1 MKDRKQFDS
10 ITGLR
15 ALACLC
21 IVCYHYFCLYVD
33 DPGLGRDLLPW
44 YPHSAFFFEY
54 SKNAVEMFFLLS
66 GFLTAWHTRS
76 RMDSLSFGVYA
87 GRKIRKLIVPSVAVN
102 LWALFNLFF
111 MQRLGLAAGVLP
123 VTPLRFLLSVLMVN
137 TGWFTSF
144 AQTGLPVASTM
155 WYVDILLLCTLLY
168 YPLCRLGR
176 RRGPYLMLCAGMV
189 LLGWLCLDR
198 TPNLPF
204 LWYLDGRG
212 YAPFFLGAL
221 LCEFQTAASEN
232 VRKRVSLLWFG
243 LMAAFFLLRAG
254 LGFGRVFGSLG
265 TMRYVRY
272 FTFVAA
278 PGILLAALNL
288 PPVRSVL
295 SFRPL
300 VWLGGLSGAIYYV
313 HNNVMQDYLLLNTLT
328 GSKIDLLLPA
338 VFLLI
343 LLSMPLW
350 ALLFRAAGTGAR
362 SLAESLT
369 KKE

>member
-87 GRKIRKLIVPSVAVN
+87 GRKIRKLIGPSAAVN

-111 MQRLGLAAGVLP
+111 MRRLGLAAGVAP

-232 VRKRVSLLWFG
+232 GENAGGIGRRKHRTQQDTSNEG
-243 LMAAFFLLRAG
+243 GPYAAN
-254 LGFGRVFGSLG
+254 LG
-265 TMRYVRY
+265 T
-272 FTFVAA
+272 
-278 PGILLAALNL
+278 
-288 PPVRSVL
+288 
-295 SFRPL
+295 
-300 VWLGGLSGAIYYV
+300 
-313 HNNVMQDYLLLNTLT
+313 QD
-328 GSKIDLLLPA
+328 I
-338 VFLLI
+338 
-343 LLSMPLW
+343 
-350 ALLFRAAGTGAR
+350 
-362 SLAESLT
+362 E
-369 KKE
+369 

>member
-111 MQRLGLAAGVLP
+111 MQRLGLAAGVAP

-168 YPLCRLGR
+168 YPLCRLGK
-176 RRGPYLMLCAGMV
+176 RRGP
-189 LLGWLCLDR
+189 
-198 TPNLPF
+198 
-204 LWYLDGRG
+204 
-212 YAPFFLGAL
+212 
-221 LCEFQTAASEN
+221 
-232 VRKRVSLLWFG
+232 
-243 LMAAFFLLRAG
+243 
-254 LGFGRVFGSLG
+254 
-265 TMRYVRY
+265 
-272 FTFVAA
+272 
-278 PGILLAALNL
+278 
-288 PPVRSVL
+288 
-295 SFRPL
+295 
-300 VWLGGLSGAIYYV
+300 
-313 HNNVMQDYLLLNTLT
+313 
-328 GSKIDLLLPA
+328 
-338 VFLLI
+338 
-343 LLSMPLW
+343 
-350 ALLFRAAGTGAR
+350 
-362 SLAESLT
+362 
-369 KKE
+369 